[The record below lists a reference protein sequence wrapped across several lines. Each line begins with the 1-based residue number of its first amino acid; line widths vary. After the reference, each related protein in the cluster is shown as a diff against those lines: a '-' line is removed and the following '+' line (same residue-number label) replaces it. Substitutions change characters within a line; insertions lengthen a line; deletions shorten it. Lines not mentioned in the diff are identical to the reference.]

1 MRGGFIKA
9 DRQNSLFGKPLH
21 IEAKSFLD
29 FMLHHGLGELLT
41 ALNYSWRSTTPANA
55 AFIRQSSMRAMCVR
69 NYRCCAFFTG
79 SEDRIANSSF
89 VLTKKQRVDGPNR
102 RLGASSS

>member
-41 ALNYSWRSTTPANA
+41 ALNYSWNRPPQQMLLSSDSHRCGQCVFETT
-55 AFIRQSSMRAMCVR
+55 
-69 NYRCCAFFTG
+69 CCAFF